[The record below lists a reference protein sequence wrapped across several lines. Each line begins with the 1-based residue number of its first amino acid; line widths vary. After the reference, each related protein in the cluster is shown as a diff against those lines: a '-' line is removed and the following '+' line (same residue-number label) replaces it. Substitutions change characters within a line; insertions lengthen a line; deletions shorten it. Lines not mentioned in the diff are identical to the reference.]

1 MKIETS
7 RGKTFDAEFICLPL
21 RDKSK
26 AIIELN
32 DTRSLA
38 EIAADF
44 DGLDWLKKID
54 DDGNGSVYE
63 VFEGFNRL
71 IGIQRDL
78 SDDGVR
84 VTLSKGA

>member
-1 MKIETS
+1 MRIETS

-21 RDKSK
+21 RDRSK
-26 AIIELN
+26 AIVELN

-38 EIAADF
+38 EIAADL
-44 DGLDWLKKID
+44 DGLEWLKKID

-84 VTLSKGA
+84 VTLTKGA

>member
-7 RGKTFDAEFICLPL
+7 RGKTFDAEFVCLPL

-38 EIAADF
+38 EIAADL
-44 DGLDWLKKID
+44 DGLEWLKKI

>member
-1 MKIETS
+1 MRIETS

-21 RDKSK
+21 RDRSK

-32 DTRSLA
+32 DARSFA

-54 DDGNGSVYE
+54 DDRNGSVYE

-78 SDDGVR
+78 TDDGVR
-84 VTLSKGA
+84 VTLMKGA

>member
-1 MKIETS
+1 MRIKTS

-38 EIAADF
+38 EIAADL

-54 DDGNGSVYE
+54 DDKNGSVYE

-84 VTLSKGA
+84 VTLAKGA

>member
-38 EIAADF
+38 EIAAD
-44 DGLDWLKKID
+44 LDELEWLKKID

-84 VTLSKGA
+84 VTLVKGA

>member
-38 EIAADF
+38 EIAADL
-44 DGLDWLKKID
+44 DGLEWLKKID

-84 VTLSKGA
+84 VTLAKGA